1 MAFSCNNSQENVEL
15 IRFSH
20 EHSDVEIN
28 VEYKLLNVTEDIL
41 IGNIDLFYVDERYIY
56 LLQALSGTAGVYVF
70 DKADGTYRT
79 RIGNSGRG
87 PGEYIMPVSFTV
99 SDSTVSIVDGGTG
112 KILHYSKEDFGYS
125 GEIKCG
131 NIGYFEW
138 IDESELL
145 CDNTT
150 DSATSEFQNSCLVKT
165 DTSLVPKQ
173 GYVDKIVRSGYVSG
187 PLKPLYVYDGK
198 VRAYFPFSPLI
209 YEYKNSAMHPV
220 YELSFDDTAFP
231 PEDYVK
237 KIARSGRD
245 YTHDLRESGYV
256 SYCEVHETEDCLLAF
271 YMSKGKKYLA
281 AYSKQDS
288 KSWTWDEGDF
298 MELVQYDP
306 LLVAGVMDGRFVI
319 PMSVSELK
327 DSKNLPKP
335 LDDIVINASDYD
347 IILALIRF
355 SAK

>member
-1 MAFSCNNSQENVEL
+1 MPM
-15 IRFSH
+15 
-20 EHSDVEIN
+20 
-28 VEYKLLNVTEDIL
+28 
-41 IGNIDLFYVDERYIY
+41 Y
-56 LLQALSGTAGVYVF
+56 L
-70 DKADGTYRT
+70 
-79 RIGNSGRG
+79 
-87 PGEYIMPVSFTV
+87 
-99 SDSTVSIVDGGTG
+99 
-112 KILHYSKEDFGYS
+112 
-125 GEIKCG
+125 
-131 NIGYFEW
+131 
-138 IDESELL
+138 
-145 CDNTT
+145 
-150 DSATSEFQNSCLVKT
+150 
-165 DTSLVPKQ
+165 
-173 GYVDKIVRSGYVSG
+173 
-187 PLKPLYVYDGK
+187 YDGK

-220 YELSFDDTAFP
+220 YELSFDGMAFP

-256 SYCEVHETEDCLLAF
+256 SYCEVHETEDCLLA
-271 YMSKGKKYLA
+271 
-281 AYSKQDS
+281 
-288 KSWTWDEGDF
+288 